1 MYDEAYLVEATIEAA
16 GRIKEM
22 LWKKILELEKMTFAN
37 TFIEMWEIERMDSYI
52 KYCSIM
58 YGTHGV

>member
-16 GRIKEM
+16 ERIKQM
-22 LWKKILELEKMTFAN
+22 LWKKIFELEKMTFAN
-37 TFIEMWEIERMDSYI
+37 TFMKMLEIERMESCITY
-52 KYCSIM
+52 YSIM

>member
-16 GRIKEM
+16 ERIKQM
-22 LWKKILELEKMTFAN
+22 LWKKILELEKLTFAN
-37 TFIEMWEIERMDSYI
+37 TFIEMCEIYRMDRYI
-52 KYCSIM
+52 TYYSIM

>member
-16 GRIKEM
+16 ERIKQM
-22 LWKKILELEKMTFAN
+22 LWKKILELEKITFAN
-37 TFIEMWEIERMDSYI
+37 AFIEILEIDRMNRYI
-52 KYCSIM
+52 TYYSIM

>member
-16 GRIKEM
+16 ERMKKM
-22 LWKKILELEKMTFAN
+22 LWKKILELEKLTFAN
-37 TFIEMWEIERMDSYI
+37 TFIEILEIYRMDRFITY
-52 KYCSIM
+52 YSIM